1 MLKKIL
7 LFYLLF
13 SSLLFANEEFIE
25 GVDFQLILDDP
36 SSYVQ
41 KQNDKIQVVEAFWY
55 GCPHCYNL
63 EPTMERIEADLDKD
77 TKIVKL
83 PVALRDSWI
92 PHAKLYYALQQMGKI
107 DEVHNLIF
115 EEIHLED
122 NRLNTEQQMVDFLG
136 KHGIDTNKFMEKY
149 NSFGT
154 EARIKKASNL
164 AKKYQINS
172 VPTIIVNGKYLTS
185 GSYVSSYDE
194 LYSVINLL
202 IERERNDL

>member
-1 MLKKIL
+1 MFKIKYFL
-7 LFYLLF
+7 LATIIILIT
-13 SSLLFANEEFIE
+13 SPNVFA
-25 GVDFQLILDDP
+25 QK
-36 SSYVQ
+36 YVQ
-41 KQNDKIQVVEAFWY
+41 ISTEKQQESKDIIIYEFFWY

-92 PHAKLYYALQQMGKI
+92 PHAKLNYALQQMGKI

>member
-1 MLKKIL
+1 MFKTK
-7 LFYLLF
+7 YL
-13 SSLLFANEEFIE
+13 SLAAF
-25 GVDFQLILDDP
+25 LILIT
-36 SSYVQ
+36 SSSHVFAQKYVQ
-41 KQNDKIQVVEAFWY
+41 ISTEKQQESKSIIIYEFFWY

-122 NRLNTEQQMVDFLG
+122 NRLNTEQQMIDFLG
-136 KHGIDTNKFMEKY
+136 KHGIDTNKFTEKY

>member
-1 MLKKIL
+1 MFKIKY
-7 LFYLLF
+7 LFLATFIILIT
-13 SSLLFANEEFIE
+13 SPNVFA
-25 GVDFQLILDDP
+25 QK
-36 SSYVQ
+36 YVQ
-41 KQNDKIQVVEAFWY
+41 ISTEKQQESKSIIIYEFFWY

-122 NRLNTEQQMVDFLG
+122 NRLNTEQQMIDFLG
-136 KHGIDTNKFMEKY
+136 KHGIDTNKFTEKY

>member
-1 MLKKIL
+1 MLKIKY
-7 LFYLLF
+7 LFLAIFLIIIT
-13 SSLLFANEEFIE
+13 SPNVFA
-25 GVDFQLILDDP
+25 QK
-36 SSYVQ
+36 YVQ
-41 KQNDKIQVVEAFWY
+41 ISTEKQQESKSIIIYEFFWY

-92 PHAKLYYALQQMGKI
+92 PHSKLFYALQQMGKI

-172 VPTIIVNGKYLTS
+172 VPTIIVNGKYLIS

>member
-1 MLKKIL
+1 MFKIKYFL
-7 LFYLLF
+7 LATIIILIT
-13 SSLLFANEEFIE
+13 SPNVFA
-25 GVDFQLILDDP
+25 QK
-36 SSYVQ
+36 YVQ
-41 KQNDKIQVVEAFWY
+41 ISTEKQQESKAIIIYEFFWY

-63 EPTMERIEADLDKD
+63 EPTMDRIEGNLDKD

-92 PHAKLYYALQQMGKI
+92 PHAKLYYALKQMDKI
-107 DEVHNLIF
+107 DQVHNLIF

-122 NRLNTEQQMVDFLG
+122 NQLNTEQQMIDFLG
-136 KHGIDTNKFMEKY
+136 KHGVDTDKFIEKY

-194 LYSVINLL
+194 LYSVVNLL
-202 IERERNDL
+202 VERERNDL

>member
-1 MLKKIL
+1 MFKIKY
-7 LFYLLF
+7 LFLATFIILIT
-13 SSLLFANEEFIE
+13 SPNVFA
-25 GVDFQLILDDP
+25 QK
-36 SSYVQ
+36 YVQ
-41 KQNDKIQVVEAFWY
+41 ISTEKQQESKSIIVYEFFWY

-107 DEVHNLIF
+107 DEVNNLIF

-122 NRLNTEQQMVDFLG
+122 NRLNTEQKMVDFLG
-136 KHGIDTNKFMEKY
+136 KHGIDTNKFIEKY

>member
-1 MLKKIL
+1 MFKIKY
-7 LFYLLF
+7 LFLVTFIILIT
-13 SSLLFANEEFIE
+13 SPSVFA
-25 GVDFQLILDDP
+25 QK
-36 SSYVQ
+36 YVQ
-41 KQNDKIQVVEAFWY
+41 ISTEKQQESKSIIIYEFFWY

-107 DEVHNLIF
+107 DEVNNLIF

-122 NRLNTEQQMVDFLG
+122 NRLNTEQKMVDFLG
-136 KHGIDTNKFMEKY
+136 KHGIDTNKFIEKY

>member
-1 MLKKIL
+1 MLKIKY
-7 LFYLLF
+7 LFLAIFLIIIT
-13 SSLLFANEEFIE
+13 SPNVFA
-25 GVDFQLILDDP
+25 QK
-36 SSYVQ
+36 YVQ
-41 KQNDKIQVVEAFWY
+41 ISTEKQQESKSIIIYEFFWY

-154 EARIKKASNL
+154 EARVKKASNL

>member
-1 MLKKIL
+1 MFKIKY
-7 LFYLLF
+7 LFLATFIILIT
-13 SSLLFANEEFIE
+13 SPNVFA
-25 GVDFQLILDDP
+25 QK
-36 SSYVQ
+36 YVQ
-41 KQNDKIQVVEAFWY
+41 ISTEKQQESKSIIIYEFFWY

-136 KHGIDTNKFMEKY
+136 KHGIDTNKFTEKY

>member
-1 MLKKIL
+1 MFKIKYFL
-7 LFYLLF
+7 LATIIILIT
-13 SSLLFANEEFIE
+13 SPNVFA
-25 GVDFQLILDDP
+25 QK
-36 SSYVQ
+36 YVQ
-41 KQNDKIQVVEAFWY
+41 ISTEKQQESKSIIIYEFFWY

-77 TKIVKL
+77 TEIVKL

-107 DEVHNLIF
+107 DKVHNLIF

-194 LYSVINLL
+194 LYNVINLL